1 MKNERLHIP
10 VLKKEVIEI
19 LDPKPNENLIDCT
32 IGEGGHTLAILEKNK
47 PEGKVLGIEWDP
59 QLYKKLKEEHF
70 KKKLKERLILI
81 NDSYTQLKKIVK
93 QKKFEKVQ
101 GILFDLGLSSWHLEK
116 SGRGFSFQEDEP
128 LDMRY
133 SVPDFQR
140 PRKFCS
146 ELTAEKII
154 NKFSEKEIEEILR
167 EYGEERF
174 ARIIAREI
182 IKEREKKPIKTT
194 FQLVEVIKKAIP
206 FHHRRRISGR
216 KTPGF
221 QRGKHF
227 ATRTFQALRIFVNKE
242 LNNLKIVLP
251 QAIEVLKP
259 GGKIVVISFHSLEDR
274 IIKNFFKNQ
283 ARENYLEILTK
294 KPIRPTKEEIKKN
307 RRSRSAKL
315 RAATKLCSTQ

>member
-1 MKNERLHIP
+1 MKNERFHIP

-19 LDPKPNENLIDCT
+19 LDPKPNENFIDCT
-32 IGEGGHTLAILEKNK
+32 IGEGGHTLAILGKNK

-59 QLYKKLKEEHF
+59 KLYKKLKEEHL
-70 KKKLKERLILI
+70 KQKERLILI
-81 NDSYTQLKKIVK
+81 NDSYTNLKKIVK
-93 QKKFEKVQ
+93 QKRFGKVQ

-116 SGRGFSFQEDEP
+116 SGRGFSFQKDEP

-140 PRKFCS
+140 PKKSLS
-146 ELTAEKII
+146 ELTAEEII

-167 EYGEERF
+167 KYGEERF
-174 ARIIAREI
+174 ARTIAREI
-182 IKEREKKPIKTT
+182 IKERGKKPIKTT
-194 FQLVEVIKKAIP
+194 VQLVEVIKRAIP
-206 FHHRRRISGR
+206 FRHQRRIPGR

-242 LNNLKIVLP
+242 LNNLKTVLP

-274 IIKNFFKNQ
+274 IIKNFLKNQ
-283 ARENYLEILTK
+283 ARDNYLEILTK